1 MGVYYA
7 AFNIGFI
14 AGGPLGGLVARW
26 FGLVSPL
33 YVYGASC
40 LVAAVVFWRTL
51 HDPERHE
58 SETRRGGIRRLPWN
72 RPFITVLVV
81 NGVYLWIIGAVF
93 QTLVPLFG
101 TSSAI
106 GLSIAGVGFALG
118 VATATELV
126 ALYPA
131 GRASD
136 RRGRR
141 AVLIPAFTGL
151 ALTTA
156 ILGQVSTPLAF
167 IVVLGTLGVASG
179 YSGVPP
185 APMLSDV
192 APEEL
197 KGTAV
202 GVFRFV
208 GDLGFVLGPLI
219 AGWSAGSFGF
229 GTAFIVTALP
239 ALVAVGLVVSIKETM
254 KSRSP

>member
-1 MGVYYA
+1 V
-7 AFNIGFI
+7 
-14 AGGPLGGLVARW
+14 
-26 FGLVSPL
+26 
-33 YVYGASC
+33 
-40 LVAAVVFWRTL
+40 
-51 HDPERHE
+51 RHE

-101 TSSAI
+101 TSTYI
-106 GLSIAGVGFALG
+106 GLSITGVGFALG

-126 ALYPA
+126 ALFPA
-131 GRASD
+131 GKASD

-141 AVLIPAFTGL
+141 AVLIPALAGL

-156 ILGQVSTPLAF
+156 LLGQVSTPLAF
-167 IVVLGTLGVASG
+167 IVVLGALGVASA

-185 APMLSDV
+185 VSMLSDV

-208 GDLGFVLGPLI
+208 GDLGFVLGPLV

-229 GTAFIVTALP
+229 GTAFIVTAIP
-239 ALVAVGLVVSIKETM
+239 ALLSVALVVSIKETM
-254 KSRSP
+254 NSRGP